1 MKFKL
6 LKATVASLALSVC
19 ASSAFAGLITNGDF
33 ETGDFSGWTVS
44 QSGGSTQTVLPASG
58 DPELGASP
66 TSDFYAFAGN
76 QSGPSQNI
84 FWQSVVVPNNL
95 LSANFSF
102 DYAYQNFG
110 SGFSSPNTLAFNNVS
125 NQQFRVEILLGSSLF
140 DSVAP
145 SDIVFSALQ
154 TNPGDNNTQAW
165 TSFNQNITAS
175 LLSFQGQNVLVRF
188 AQADNSGPFDIGF
201 DNVSITTETTSVP
214 EPSTLA
220 IFALGIM
227 GLAARKFNKKA

>member
-1 MKFKL
+1 MEFKL
-6 LKATVASLALSVC
+6 LKATVASLAISVC

-95 LSANFSF
+95 LSAHFSF
-102 DYAYQNFG
+102 DYAYENVPNDLI
-110 SGFSSPNTLAFNNVS
+110 SADTLDFSNVD
-125 NQQFRVEILLGSSLF
+125 NQQFRVEILLGNSLF
-140 DSVAP
+140 YSVVP

-154 TNPGDNNTQAW
+154 TNPGDNNIQTW
-165 TSFNQNITAS
+165 TSFNQSITAS
-175 LLSFQGQNVLVRF
+175 LLSLQGQSVLVRF
-188 AQADNSGPFDIGF
+188 AQADNRGPFDIGF
-201 DNVSITTETTSVP
+201 DNVSIITQTTSVP

-220 IFALGIM
+220 IFALGII
-227 GLAARKFNKKA
+227 GLASRRFKKKA